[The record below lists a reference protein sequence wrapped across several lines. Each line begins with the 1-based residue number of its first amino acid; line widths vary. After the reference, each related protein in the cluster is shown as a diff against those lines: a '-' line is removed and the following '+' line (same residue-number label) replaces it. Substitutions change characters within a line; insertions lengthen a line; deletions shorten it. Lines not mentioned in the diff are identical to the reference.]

1 MRFFFLSCLWLIA
14 CPLLGQAQQ
23 PRPSPT
29 PPPDRPSEISAE
41 EIKQFEESLKPYIEK
56 ARQTYPDARKRYLAG
71 LPRGQW
77 FSVTTKIYDERGRFE
92 GVFIEVK
99 EIKDGVIRGVIAND
113 IKVVTK
119 YKLGDAY
126 TFAEKDLLDWT
137 ISHPDGTEEGNFV
150 GKYIESLQKPQPT
163 PQP

>member
-1 MRFFFLSCLWLIA
+1 MRSSFLTCLMFMVCSL
-14 CPLLGQAQQ
+14 PGQAQQ
-23 PRPSPT
+23 PSPSPT
-29 PPPDRPSEISAE
+29 PPDRPTAVTAD

-56 ARQTYPDARKRYLAG
+56 ARQTYPDAKKRYLAG

-77 FSVTTKIYDERGRFE
+77 FSVTTKIYDEQGRFE
-92 GVFIEVK
+92 SVFIAVR
-99 EIKDGVIRGVIAND
+99 EIKDGVVKGTIAND
-113 IKVVTK
+113 TNVVTK

-126 TFAEKDLLDWT
+126 TLREKDLLDWT

-163 PQP
+163 Q